1 MPFST
6 DDPNAQE
13 LLARNASFDAPAIPT
28 RQSIGNHD
36 VTLPTSVPQQPN
48 PLPPPDTSRPGGIRK
63 FFANVL
69 AGMSDAAMKEA
80 TGMNFA
86 ERKLAELEAQQKQQ
100 QVQFGPIEAQ
110 AKIQALSQQPR
121 FNPSNGQFLGVMND
135 AQYQQYLRGLGAAQT
150 NAQSRKET
158 TDATN
163 QTKMNIA
170 QLQATLAANKGSKY
184 VPDVDPQTGQQ
195 FYRVLNPYGQEI
207 GRTDVN
213 VIPQLMTRTSS
224 TTEYRDDGNGNI
236 IALPKS
242 TTSGPNIP
250 GRKPPAG
257 VGSVAPAAGPR
268 VVAKGKPV
276 GMVVGTDSEGRQV
289 AGTPS
294 ELQSAGVQQYVKLGS
309 AEADKVNTA
318 RQLTSTGGLFD
329 LVEKDLAKFKP
340 GELDP
345 LNSRLQE
352 FLTGKWGSGDPR
364 YVALRTHLNGLLGT
378 AMMQAHVG
386 SRGGERIMEHFEDI
400 AKAGKMDADTIK
412 AALAAEKQ
420 YVEEKAM
427 RPTVGNT
434 PPPGAKVRDFSTM
447 IK

>member
-13 LLARNASFDAPAIPT
+13 LLSRNASFDDYSSFVNERGAPPVPT
-28 RQSIGNHD
+28 RQSIGNPD

-48 PLPPPDTSRPGGIRK
+48 PLPPPDTSKPGGIRK

-150 NAQSRKET
+150 NAQSREKT
-158 TDATN
+158 TAATN

-170 QLQATLAANKGSKY
+170 QLQATLAANKGAKY
-184 VPDVDPQTGQQ
+184 IPDVDPQTGQQ
-195 FYRVLNPYGQEI
+195 FYRVQNPYGKEI
-207 GRTDVN
+207 GQVDVN

-224 TTEYRDDGNGNI
+224 TTEYKDDGNGNI

-250 GRKPPAG
+250 GRKLP
-257 VGSVAPAAGPR
+257 
-268 VVAKGKPV
+268 
-276 GMVVGTDSEGRQV
+276 
-289 AGTPS
+289 GTPAQTS
-294 ELQSAGVQQYVKLGS
+294 VPQQAQEL
-309 AEADKVNTA
+309 
-318 RQLTSTGGLFD
+318 
-329 LVEKDLAKFKP
+329 
-340 GELDP
+340 
-345 LNSRLQE
+345 
-352 FLTGKWGSGDPR
+352 
-364 YVALRTHLNGLLGT
+364 
-378 AMMQAHVG
+378 
-386 SRGGERIMEHFEDI
+386 
-400 AKAGKMDADTIK
+400 
-412 AALAAEKQ
+412 
-420 YVEEKAM
+420 
-427 RPTVGNT
+427 
-434 PPPGAKVRDFSTM
+434 
-447 IK
+447 